1 MNTLIKADIFFFITT
16 IAIVLLTVVAIVVAI
31 YVVRI
36 LRDIK
41 NLSEKVKIE
50 GGEIIDD
57 VKSARKNIKQEGSGI
72 WLIIKRFLRVKKSK
86 K

>member
-57 VKSARKNIKQEGSGI
+57 VASARENIKKESSGI